1 LIVFDAVVAGKKRDK
16 IRSEQLEGFK
26 YFKKVGA
33 LLERLHGAA
42 CQRDRA
48 HNRRL
53 HMDQYMLL
61 LLLYMFNPICVSL
74 RALQQASTLKKVQR
88 VLGVGRSS
96 LGSLSEAARVFDS
109 SLLVEV
115 IAELAGELRPMAHD
129 RRLDDVGAI
138 LTVVDGT
145 LLPAMS
151 KMAWALWKDD
161 HNAVKAHVQLELL
174 KGVPVAATITSGNGD
189 ERDALAENLMPGRVY
204 VLDRGYA
211 AFDLMQK
218 IVDAGSSF
226 VVRIKDNTVFEVLE
240 ERLLSQEAL
249 DANVVRDAVVRLGGP
264 QSCKKLRQPVRIV
277 EVACTPHIKS
287 YKIGRGGP
295 EQGDT
300 ILIATDRVDL
310 PSEVISL
317 IYQHRWAVEIFFR
330 TFKHLLGCR
339 HILSQCEN
347 GIELQTYAA
356 ILACLLIALYT
367 GRTPT
372 QRTFEMMSW
381 YCMGWADQEEI
392 DAHIAKLKTQN

>member
-1 LIVFDAVVAGKKRDK
+1 MSAKRAKVKERD
-16 IRSEQLEGFK
+16 LEGFK
-26 YFKKVGA
+26 YFKAIGGVLG
-33 LLERLHGAA
+33 RLHGTA

-48 HNRRL
+48 HNRLL

-74 RALQQASTLKKVQR
+74 RALQQASGLKRVQR
-88 VLGVGRSS
+88 VLGVPRSS

-115 IAELAGELRPMAHD
+115 IGELAEELRPMAHD
-129 RRLDDVGAI
+129 KRLDDVGAI
-138 LTVVDGT
+138 LTAVDGT
-145 LLPAMS
+145 VLPAMS

-174 KGVPVAATITSGNGD
+174 KGVPVAAAITAGNGD
-189 ERDALAENLMPGRVY
+189 ERDALAENLLPGRLY

-226 VVRIKDNTVFEVLE
+226 VVRIKDNSVFEVLE
-240 ERLLSQEAL
+240 ERQLSQDAL
-249 DANVVRDAVVRLGGP
+249 DGNVVRDAVVRLGGDK
-264 QSCKKLRQPVRIV
+264 SHKKLHQPVRIV
-277 EVACTPHIKS
+277 EVSCTPHIKG

-300 ILIATDRVDL
+300 ILIATDRLDL
-310 PSEVISL
+310 PPEVISL

-367 GRTPT
+367 GRRPT
-372 QRTFEMMSW
+372 QRTYEMMSW
-381 YCMGWADQEEI
+381 YFMGWADQEEL
-392 DAHIAKLKTQN
+392 DAHIAGLKEQN